1 MTRHFQFTPYLYFIQ
16 FTWLLTL
23 CSTNLHAQRTIHTC
37 PGDSVLLSTSIPGI
51 GYEWSPASGMAA
63 PKRPTTTV
71 KVQATATYVCTIYQ
85 VLNNLIVNAS
95 FDQGNLGFHSDY
107 SYNPSAQSGRYYV
120 TNQRTD
126 SWWNGFSH
134 CVDHTTGRDSML
146 LVDGA
151 SVPDARVW
159 CQDIPVQPNTTYAFS
174 CWIQNICTCGAPPR
188 LQFAINGTKLGND
201 FLVTPINCLWTQ
213 FYELWNSGSETLAGI
228 CILNQNLN
236 PDGNDFA
243 LDDIGFQPIQLAYD
257 TIRAITDAPPP
268 VGHQTIGLCPG
279 STYIFNN
286 HQYDE
291 AGFYADTLRELPGC
305 DSIVMTLL
313 EPVDFAIHAGPDRE
327 IENGDTA
334 LLNIQA
340 PELDGLQWSW
350 APVNDL
356 SCSDCPAPVAS
367 PSANTTYQVTV
378 TDPATGCSATD
389 ALTIRVVPCRRIF
402 IPNAFSP
409 NGDGINDYFAPS
421 LGQCVRRVRNLRI
434 LDRWGNLV
442 FEEENADT
450 QSRYA
455 GWDGTYRQH
464 IMPPGVYV
472 YQILIEY
479 GNGTTSWM
487 TGDLTLFH

>member
-1 MTRHFQFTPYLYFIQ
+1 M
-16 FTWLLTL
+16 
-23 CSTNLHAQRTIHTC
+23 
-37 PGDSVLLSTSIPGI
+37 
-51 GYEWSPASGMAA
+51 
-63 PKRPTTTV
+63 
-71 KVQATATYVCTIYQ
+71 
-85 VLNNLIVNAS
+85 
-95 FDQGNLGFHSDY
+95 
-107 SYNPSAQSGRYYV
+107 
-120 TNQRTD
+120 
-126 SWWNGFSH
+126 
-134 CVDHTTGRDSML
+134 
-146 LVDGA
+146 
-151 SVPDARVW
+151 
-159 CQDIPVQPNTTYAFS
+159 
-174 CWIQNICTCGAPPR
+174 
-188 LQFAINGTKLGND
+188 
-201 FLVTPINCLWTQ
+201 
-213 FYELWNSGSETLAGI
+213 
-228 CILNQNLN
+228 
-236 PDGNDFA
+236 
-243 LDDIGFQPIQLAYD
+243 
-257 TIRAITDAPPP
+257 
-268 VGHQTIGLCPG
+268 
-279 STYIFNN
+279 
-286 HQYDE
+286 
-291 AGFYADTLRELPGC
+291 
-305 DSIVMTLL
+305 
-313 EPVDFAIHAGPDRE
+313 
-327 IENGDTA
+327 
-334 LLNIQA
+334 LNIQA

-472 YQILIEY
+472 YQIMIEY